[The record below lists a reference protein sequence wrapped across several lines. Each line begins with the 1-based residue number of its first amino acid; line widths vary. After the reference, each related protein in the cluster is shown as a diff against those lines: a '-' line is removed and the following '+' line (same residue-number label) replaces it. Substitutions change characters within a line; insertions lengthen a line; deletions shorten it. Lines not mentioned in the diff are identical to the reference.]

1 MVNIA
6 VILGSIRE
14 NRFGDKP
21 AHWIFDELKKRSDV
35 NATFLDLKEFG
46 LPNFDA
52 PVSPAWISEPFPQEN
67 VARWTKAVGAQDG
80 FIVVAP
86 EYNRSLGGAM
96 KNAFDWVYPEWNRK
110 AVGFVGYGST
120 GGARAVEHMR
130 NISVELQMAPIRQGV
145 HIMWDL
151 MSTMMQEKAPVEA
164 ARFAPVQ
171 QSADAMIDQLVW
183 WSSALKAARSADSQK
198 KAA

>member
-21 AHWIFDELKKRSDV
+21 ARWIFDELKKRGDV
-35 NATFLDLKEFG
+35 RATFLDLKDFN
-46 LPNFDA
+46 LQNFDS
-52 PVSPAWISEPFPQEN
+52 PVSPAWISEPFTQEN
-67 VARWTKAVGAQDG
+67 VARWTRAVGEQDG

-120 GGARAVEHMR
+120 GGARAIEHMR
-130 NISVELQMAPIRQGV
+130 NIAVELQMAPVRQGV
-145 HIMWDL
+145 HIMWEL
-151 MSTMMQEKAPVEA
+151 MAPLMQEKAPVDPA
-164 ARFAPVQ
+164 HFAPVQ

-183 WSSALKAARSADSQK
+183 WSSALKAARESEAQK